1 MSKLSTLAGGAIGY
15 VLGARAGRERYEQ
28 IKGQAQRVWNDPRVQ
43 TKATAAA
50 DVAKE
55 KAAAA
60 ADAAKEKASS
70 AVDMAKDKTSG
81 SQGETVYVAPPV
93 VGVEP
98 SNNEGPDNRQP
109 APPMG
114 I

>member
-60 ADAAKEKASS
+60 AGAAKEKAST
-70 AVDMAKDKTSG
+70 AVDLAKDKTSG
-81 SQGETVYVAPPV
+81 DQGETVYVAPV
-93 VGVEP
+93 VAVEP